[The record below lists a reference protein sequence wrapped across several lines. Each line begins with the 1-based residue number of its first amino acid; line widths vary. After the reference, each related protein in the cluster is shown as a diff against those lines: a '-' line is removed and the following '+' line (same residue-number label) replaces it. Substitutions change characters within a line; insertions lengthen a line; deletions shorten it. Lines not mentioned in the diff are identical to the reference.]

1 MDILGQHFG
10 EIAALLGDKAR
21 AIMLW
26 NLLDGRA
33 YTATEL
39 AVCANISAQS
49 ASNHL
54 SKLVKANFLTV
65 EKQGRHRYYKYA
77 TPAVAQAIESIASLL
92 PETTYTQKEKSQ
104 PIGVKH
110 ARTCYDHLA
119 GKVGVGVTDALVN
132 LNLLKPVDK
141 DYEVTPAGINWFKTM
156 AIDVATVQLEKRNFA
171 TQCLDWSERRHHL
184 AGALGASLLHA
195 MLTQD
200 WIRRKKHSREIIIT
214 GMGKTAFYTQL
225 RLEL

>member
-1 MDILGQHFG
+1 MEVLGHHFG

-39 AVCANISAQS
+39 AICANISAQS

-77 TPAVAQAIESIASLL
+77 TPAVAQVIESIASLL
-92 PETTYTQKEKSQ
+92 PEATYIQKEKS
-104 PIGVKH
+104 PPTGVKH

-119 GKVGVGVTDALVN
+119 GKVGVSVTDALVN
-132 LNLLKPVDK
+132 RNLLKPVAK
-141 DYEVTPAGINWFKTM
+141 DYEVTAAGISWFKSM
-156 AIDVATVQLEKRNFA
+156 NIDVSTVQLEKRNFA
-171 TQCLDWSERRHHL
+171 FQCLDWSERRHHL
-184 AGALGASLLHA
+184 AGALGASLLHS
-195 MLTQD
+195 MLAQD
-200 WIRRKKHSREIIIT
+200 WIRQTKHSRAIVIT

-225 RLEL
+225 KLEL